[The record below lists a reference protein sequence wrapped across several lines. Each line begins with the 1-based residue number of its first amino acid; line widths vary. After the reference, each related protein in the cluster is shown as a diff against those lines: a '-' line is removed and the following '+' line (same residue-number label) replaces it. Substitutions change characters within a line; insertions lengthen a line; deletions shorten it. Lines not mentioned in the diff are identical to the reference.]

1 MFDYAIVAG
10 LLLFFAIGVLSR
22 FTDAFEC
29 DKRYAHFTLAAAVAY
44 GFGGG
49 ILAAASPAF
58 AAVVF
63 GIVLGVLL
71 GGKIDSRQHGT
82 AVGVLFLTALLLN
95 TAPLFLPLVCF
106 TAAAFLD
113 EDLHELT
120 GKLNKRNKPG
130 KAKRSLVETILGSRV
145 LLEASSLVL
154 SAITGNWIFFGAVF
168 AFDAGCYFVPKL
180 ANWFPEH

>member
-1 MFDYAIVAG
+1 MFDYALIAG
-10 LLLFFAIGVLSR
+10 LLLFFAVGVLSR
-22 FTDAFEC
+22 FTDAFER

-71 GGKIDSRQHGT
+71 GGKIDSRQHGV

-106 TAAAFLD
+106 TIASFLD
-113 EDLHELT
+113 EDLHELA
-120 GKLNKRNKPG
+120 GKLKTRIKT
-130 KAKRSLVETILGSRV
+130 KRSLVETILGSRV

-154 SAITGNWIFFGAVF
+154 SAFTGNWVFFGAVF